1 MKNSAIQFLFLILL
15 TFKKSYQ
22 KLVGRTTNGARAVI
36 INDKDEVLLVMHTY
50 TPGWHFPGGG
60 VDKGESPREAVI
72 REVRE
77 EAGVIVQENPVIFE
91 CYFNIYGGVDDIV
104 SLYIIKKFQIQKI
117 KSKEIA
123 EVKWFPINR
132 LPENASKATKRRIAE
147 IFFNLEKSERW

>member
-1 MKNSAIQFLFLILL
+1 
-15 TFKKSYQ
+15 
-22 KLVGRTTNGARAVI
+22 
-36 INDKDEVLLVMHTY
+36 
-50 TPGWHFPGGG
+50 
-60 VDKGESPREAVI
+60 DKGESPREAVI